1 MASYAKE
8 SYFGRRFLN
17 RMFGRVNK
25 RPDEECRELEKFIIG
40 TINGAEFGGSWRV
53 QDAGVVYTFNYT
65 TGADPQMWQHWF
77 EKRENGWP
85 VLEKQGDN
93 VMWTW
98 FKSSRQMGPWV
109 KIGEECVITFKLE
122 TVDGRVV
129 KVAL

>member
-1 MASYAKE
+1 MPSYAKE

-17 RMFGRVNK
+17 TMFGRVNK
-25 RPDEECRELEKFIIG
+25 RPDNECREMEKFIIG
-40 TINGAEFGGSWRV
+40 TISGAEFGGRDVRNAYCVFLFNKKTGTNNEMWR
-53 QDAGVVYTFNYT
+53 
-65 TGADPQMWQHWF
+65 HWF
-77 EKRENGWP
+77 ENRENGWP

-98 FKSSRQMGPWV
+98 FKSSRQMGGWA

-122 TVDGRVV
+122 IIDGRVV